1 MPIYEYVCDSCQH
14 RFQKLQP
21 MSANGE
27 APCPDCGK
35 PAKRVFSVFAAMTRG
50 SNGETS
56 SITGS
61 ACSTCSSGD
70 CSTCSL
76 Y

>member
-1 MPIYEYVCDSCQH
+1 
-14 RFQKLQP
+14 
-21 MSANGE
+21 
-27 APCPDCGK
+27 
-35 PAKRVFSVFAAMTRG
+35 MTRG